1 MKTSGAINEMEDF
14 DIASGE
20 IDNKTDPIYS
30 IKPDFITQWRLKKE
44 RENLCRSIY
53 NRFVEHNECKRLLKA
68 AQLYRPYIGENG
80 ELNLWTTDD
89 LERLAAYVN
98 GTSTATTN
106 STSLYGNIGTETE
119 GPALVLPP
127 FELWQTIAIAV
138 CLAICIILTVGGNIL
153 VLLAFIVDRNIRQ
166 PSNYFIASLA
176 ATDML
181 IGTVSMPFY
190 TVYVLMGYWDLG
202 PLLCDLWLSVDYTV
216 CLVSQYTVL
225 LITIDRYCSVK
236 IAAKYRSWRTKRRV
250 IYMVT
255 ITWIIPALLF
265 FISIFGW
272 EHFTGKRDLLPGQ
285 CAVQFLKD
293 PVFNTALIIGY
304 YWTTLIVLFVLYGGI
319 YKTAYEMQKRSEAKQ
334 RKMQSMVA
342 LSAGAMSGMAGHA
355 AGIGAIEEKILKT
368 KVELSGSQDKDGCEQ
383 QISATKRGSGQAN
396 PLAQALV
403 ETKAAEEQRRISEG
417 KVNKGSKNDSGEVE
431 KSERSSSPAFD
442 SDEESSVNQAQQL
455 MQQQQQQKVANLR
468 KRSSIGLV
476 FGAQAALIATRSK
489 GMCTPTSK
497 SSEAMA
503 ALSSGASS
511 PHPSQKI
518 ERTQSK
524 EELSRPAASASDKMK
539 RTSCA
544 TLSQIVET
552 ERQSEAVR
560 SSTSPPSSHNKS
572 KVPPDES
579 PLSPVNLAPI
589 VVPREQVQPGLVHAI
604 LPPPEQ
610 FQCSSL
616 LSDGSE
622 NPSSNSELHLTYDV
636 MANNSELRFMDE
648 SSIAMA
654 SPTYTYNN
662 GGIAGSQAP
671 KTTAVTTNTNGS
683 AMTTN
688 KLPSAGNAGH
698 AKQMASSP
706 TLLSQALQKVAA
718 QAKTTAAT
726 PTQQVDDNNLDPNI
740 QSTTSANTTEINFN
754 LPHSPHPTG
763 SDVEIEKHLLISYTG
778 LEDFERVRR
787 ESCIDA
793 SSLMFPRHHSA
804 DAGLLKYTS
813 ITTQSNGS
821 KTAAAAAATT
831 KMTTTK
837 ASPAATPSSS
847 SVGDKR
853 GRTTTTTKNNN
864 NNNNNNHCGTTISST
879 AAPTS
884 SVTTA
889 TTTTTT
895 QHHPPVVTSKSLDK
909 IDERETSD
917 TTQKMASTSG
927 TSSGSGT
934 TTQPPAPQRQSSSL
948 KLQKKPH
955 PHHHLQ
961 HAASSGS
968 RSSSKRDFMQSIS
981 KHFKSKKA
989 TIPLVIGVGRQK
1001 SKSENRA
1008 RKAFRTI
1015 SFILGCFVACWTP
1028 YHVLALVEG
1037 FCRNPP
1043 CTNEH
1048 LYMFSYFLCY
1058 ANSPMNPFCYAL
1070 ANQQFKKTFTRI
1082 LKGDW
1087 HMT

>member
-1 MKTSGAINEMEDF
+1 MMNSQLANGEHEVEEYEVDSIEINNR
-14 DIASGE
+14 S
-20 IDNKTDPIYS
+20 DPIYS

-44 RENLCRSIY
+44 RENLCKSIY
-53 NRFVEHNECKRLLKA
+53 KRFVEHNECKRLLQAFIGDNDELELWSKQDIK
-68 AQLYRPYIGENG
+68 QLVAYINES
-80 ELNLWTTDD
+80 T
-89 LERLAAYVN
+89 N
-98 GTSTATTN
+98 GTTIEGN
-106 STSLYGNIGTETE
+106 TSSEVE

-355 AGIGAIEEKILKT
+355 AGIGVIEEKILKT
-368 KVELSGSQDKDGCEQ
+368 KVEMAGGQNAET
-383 QISATKRGSGQAN
+383 AEMVKRYSGSGQSN
-396 PLAQALV
+396 PLAQAAEIINGALV
-403 ETKAAEEQRRISEG
+403 EAVNEQRLISDAKG
-417 KVNKGSKNDSGEVE
+417 KTDSKPDSGEVE

-442 SDEESSVNQAQQL
+442 SDEESSVNQVQQF
-455 MQQQQQQKVANLR
+455 MNQQKLANLR

-489 GMCTPTSK
+489 GLCTPTSK
-497 SSEAMA
+497 SSEAMP
-503 ALSSGASS
+503 LSSGANS
-511 PHPSQKI
+511 PHQSHKL
-518 ERTQSK
+518 ERAQSK
-524 EELSRPAASASDKMK
+524 EEISRHVMAEKTK

-552 ERQSEAVR
+552 ERK
-560 SSTSPPSSHNKS
+560 PSIVATTVQPEDN
-572 KVPPDES
+572 S
-579 PLSPVNLAPI
+579 PLSPVDLAPI
-589 VVPREQVQPGLVHAI
+589 DVPREQVQHSLVQAI

-610 FQCSSL
+610 FQCASL
-616 LSDGSE
+616 FSDCSE
-622 NPSSNSELHLTYDV
+622 NPFGDRSSNSELQLTYD
-636 MANNSELRFMDE
+636 MMTNNSEIRYMDE
-648 SSIAMA
+648 SSIVLP
-654 SPTYTYNN
+654 SPTANDGSQSSSYQLPKQPPLKKITS
-662 GGIAGSQAP
+662 AGSPLRANQIAC
-671 KTTAVTTNTNGS
+671 
-683 AMTTN
+683 
-688 KLPSAGNAGH
+688 
-698 AKQMASSP
+698 SP
-706 TLLSQALQKVAA
+706 TLLSQALQKA
-718 QAKTTAAT
+718 QQQQQLEQQKSQPPSEPPP
-726 PTQQVDDNNLDPNI
+726 PTHPPCSNNNNNAQGDSLTLI
-740 QSTTSANTTEINFN
+740 STEIYFAPSFEN
-754 LPHSPHPTG
+754 PPQ
-763 SDVEIEKHLLISYTG
+763 DVEIEKQLLVSYTG
-778 LEDFERVRR
+778 LEDFEKIRR
-787 ESCIDA
+787 ESCIDLMILPHTA
-793 SSLMFPRHHSA
+793 KLIEEETQVRRSSSPPT
-804 DAGLLKYTS
+804 AGTMP
-813 ITTQSNGS
+813 SNGNAKQTITAI
-821 KTAAAAAATT
+821 KTET
-831 KMTTTK
+831 
-837 ASPAATPSSS
+837 ATP
-847 SVGDKR
+847 
-853 GRTTTTTKNNN
+853 TTNTT
-864 NNNNNNHCGTTISST
+864 HTTGLN
-879 AAPTS
+879 
-884 SVTTA
+884 
-889 TTTTTT
+889 
-895 QHHPPVVTSKSLDK
+895 KSLDK
-909 IDERETSD
+909 IEERETSD
-917 TTQKMASTSG
+917 TTNKIASTSG
-927 TSSGSGT
+927 TTSSASTGLQNTSAGPKQQSGSMKSQKKST
-934 TTQPPAPQRQSSSL
+934 TTSMTNTN
-948 KLQKKPH
+948 
-955 PHHHLQ
+955 
-961 HAASSGS
+961 
-968 RSSSKRDFMQSIS
+968 RSSSKRAFIHSIG